1 VAGGDTTGI
10 GERGNRRTWLCF
22 FYPLFS
28 LFVLDCALLHVL
40 GLWEGDW
47 VSFEAKRTL
56 FLLRSWLPHSPFGR
70 AFSTM
75 QAMISA
81 IVSRIF

>member
-1 VAGGDTTGI
+1 MA
-10 GERGNRRTWLCF
+10 LF
-22 FYPLFS
+22 FYPLFFALRS
-28 LFVLDCALLHVL
+28 RSRFAPCA
-40 GLWEGDW
+40 GR
-47 VSFEAKRTL
+47 VSFEAKRPL